1 MKLSILNDYEIMIN
15 HFIKLNWE
23 KFGYINFRTFANSI
37 KVTLNQQNEYIIR
50 KIFNN
55 LMQLNYIEKINQD
68 HKYLYKFNNPENDR
82 FGKQIIITFD

>member
-23 KFGYINFRTFANSI
+23 KFGYINFRKFA
-37 KVTLNQQNEYIIR
+37 
-50 KIFNN
+50 N